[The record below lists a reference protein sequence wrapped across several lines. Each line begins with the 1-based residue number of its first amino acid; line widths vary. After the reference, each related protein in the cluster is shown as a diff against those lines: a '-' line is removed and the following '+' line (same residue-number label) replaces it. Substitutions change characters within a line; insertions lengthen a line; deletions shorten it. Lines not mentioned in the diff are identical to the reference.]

1 MLATLGGLMVNS
13 SVSRKK
19 TNVCEHKNFYVICII
34 RVFLSN
40 FFIQHGI
47 FFPAP

>member
-19 TNVCEHKNFYVICII
+19 KTMFVNMK
-34 RVFLSN
+34 
-40 FFIQHGI
+40 FFCNMHH
-47 FFPAP
+47 